1 MPKYWSILIVSLQ
14 NYWRHRLF
22 SRTNRLALPSPSS
35 SSSKT
40 KPEMSHDL
48 IRQLQ
53 ANHEVLVSKIAHIE
67 STLKDKNLNVT
78 NNNQNDGGNVDNRN
92 DIETEQQK
100 LIAENQSL
108 RNEIQRIT
116 QRLTDLEI
124 QIKGSPSVLSMDI
137 LKNVVNKLSDQMPDS
152 SSTQVQQS
160 QSEAKK
166 VAVESKQK
174 TEKQK
179 KTETKQ
185 AKSDTKPKGGKGN
198 KAATTTEPES
208 ERSIDVSRLDLRVGK
223 IIDVKKHPD
232 ADTLYVEQIE
242 CGEDKPRTVVS
253 GLVKFVPMEEMQNR
267 MVVVLCNLKPAKMRG
282 IVSEAMVMCAST
294 PEKVEVLLPPEG
306 SIPGDRVTFAKY
318 PGQPD
323 QLLNPKKKIWEQI
336 APDLTTNDNLEA
348 TYKGDTFI
356 VPEKGPVKSI
366 TLKNVPVK

>member
-1 MPKYWSILIVSLQ
+1 MLLSIASTKPV

-124 QIKGSPSVLSMDI
+124 QIKGSP
-137 LKNVVNKLSDQMPDS
+137 NS

-198 KAATTTEPES
+198 KAATTTELES
-208 ERSIDVSRLDLRVGK
+208 ERLIDVSRLDLRVGK

-253 GLVKFVPMEEMQNR
+253 GLVKFVPVEEMQNR